1 MHYKT
6 IVLQLLEDRPR
17 LHNQLQRERRM
28 LKTVELLALE
38 LKASHEEWRERL
50 RQLRPRSDPAQ
61 IASEAM
67 ELAIEELQNR
77 LPSESEADN
86 DTFSLDA
93 AMAFLKRPSSGD

>member
-28 LKTVELLALE
+28 LKTVEQLALE

-86 DTFSLDA
+86 GTFSLEA
-93 AMAFLKRPSSGD
+93 AMAFLKLPSSGD

>member
-28 LKTVELLALE
+28 LKTVEQLALE

-86 DTFSLDA
+86 DMFSLEA

>member
-28 LKTVELLALE
+28 LKTVEQIALE
-38 LKASHEEWRERL
+38 LKARHEEWRERL

-77 LPSESEADN
+77 LPPESEADN

>member
-28 LKTVELLALE
+28 LKTVEQLAPE

-50 RQLRPRSDPAQ
+50 RQLRPESDPAQ

-67 ELAIEELQNR
+67 ELAIEELRDR

-86 DTFSLDA
+86 DMFSLEA
-93 AMAFLKRPSSGD
+93 ALAFLKRPSSGD

>member
-28 LKTVELLALE
+28 LKTVEQLALE